1 MINVNTVTAPTWK
14 ASVTMGR
21 NIGYSNELISID
33 EITETI
39 AIVQQEIA
47 NQLKVKLSAKLTPCI
62 IVFAG
67 QKEDSVTLDFIQYP
81 KFLYEE
87 SKLKEAVLQFTKK
100 LMVSFNQ
107 NRIVVVFLDETI
119 MLEQSD
125 TIDPRIKWK

>member
-21 NIGYSNELISID
+21 NIGYSNELILID

-47 NQLKVKLSAKLTPCI
+47 NQLKVKLSAKLTQCI

-67 QKEDSVTLDFIQYP
+67 QKEHSVTLDFIQYP

-87 SKLKEAVLQFTKK
+87 SKLKEAVLQFTMK
-100 LMVSFNQ
+100 LMVRFNQ

-125 TIDPRIKWK
+125 TIDPKIKWE